1 MSDEAAKPDEPKDL
15 KLTLRERA
23 FVSALLKN
31 GYRIGAAYMT
41 AAPGTRRERAQDLGS
56 KMLKNIKSKTGEWQ
70 RILELAG
77 LDDMRLAFDLN
88 RLLRAKKLKFYKGLP
103 VSTKEGKPMILEDNG
118 SQMNALELLADLLG
132 RRKMV
137 VPVDDKGRLLSGVLM
152 VPAKPT
158 SEDEWEGQG
167 VGASGKPSKP

>member
-1 MSDEAAKPDEPKDL
+1 MSDEAANGDEGKDL

-23 FVSALLKN
+23 FFSALLRN

-41 AAPGTRRERAQDLGS
+41 AAPGTRKERAQDLGS

-77 LDDMRLAFDLN
+77 LDDMRLALELQ
-88 RLLRAKKLKFYKGLP
+88 RLLRAKKYKFYKGLP
-103 VSTKEGKPMILEDNG
+103 VSDKEGKPMILEDNG
-118 SQMNALELLADLLG
+118 TQMNAVELLADLLG

-137 VPVDDKGRLLSGVLM
+137 VPVDESGRLLSGVLM
-152 VPAKPT
+152 VPSQPKT
-158 SEDEWEGQG
+158 EDEWEAQG
-167 VGASGKPSKP
+167 GSASGQPSKP